1 MELRENLE
9 LVSVDYENNGSKAIL
24 TFLDKERK
32 EVRTVNFNTQVYRD
46 GSFQDDP
53 DKKEKVE
60 AWCKEYFGT
69 SFKKLSDCVG
79 QTKDVYVYE
88 RFNSLFPV
96 DVVDKFT
103 PDMAGQI
110 FQTSVKE
117 IVLDDYFIKI
127 RYEIEGKT
135 YESKQ
140 TFGTYIKDM
149 NSWYVDPQKKDRE
162 FEKFKS
168 KYGVSVEDREQLVG
182 HPLMVEVK
190 TAFGTNLWGDIK
202 RFPQK

>member
-1 MELRENLE
+1 MEIRKGLE
-9 LVSVDYENNGSKAIL
+9 LVNVDYENNGAKAVM

-32 EVRTVNFNTQVYRD
+32 EVRTVNFNTQVFRD
-46 GSFQDDP
+46 GSFQEDA
-53 DKKEKVE
+53 DKKQKVE
-60 AWCKEYFGT
+60 EWCKEYFGT
-69 SFKKLSDCVG
+69 SFKKLGDCIG
-79 QTKDVYVYE
+79 QKKDVYIYD

-96 DVVDKFT
+96 DIVEKFT
-103 PDMAGQI
+103 SDMAGQI

-117 IVLDDYFIKI
+117 IILDDYFIKI

-162 FEKFKS
+162 FDKFKE
-168 KYGVSVEDREQLVG
+168 KYGVSVEDRDQLIG

>member
-1 MELRENLE
+1 MEIRKDLE
-9 LVSVDYENNGSKAIL
+9 LVSVDYENNGAKAVM

-32 EVRTVNFNTQVYRD
+32 EVRTVNFNMQVFRD
-46 GSFQDDP
+46 GGFKDDP
-53 DKKEKVE
+53 DKKQKVE
-60 AWCKEYFGT
+60 DWCKEFFGT
-69 SFKKLSDCVG
+69 SFKKLGDCIG
-79 QTKDVYVYE
+79 QKKDIYVYD

-96 DVVDKFT
+96 DIVEKFT
-103 PDMAGQI
+103 ADMASQI

-117 IVLDDYFIKI
+117 IVLDDYFIKV
-127 RYEIEGKT
+127 RYEIDGKT

-149 NSWYVDPQKKDRE
+149 NSWYVDPQKKERE
-162 FEKFKS
+162 FDKFKS
-168 KYGVSVEDREQLVG
+168 KYGVSVEDRDQLIG